1 MHLLSISHLYFYTC
15 NACIEYMPV
24 LYVFYIC
31 ITIVEITLKAPHM
44 CHFDICNKHA
54 AHMPMWNPCVQSH
67 SYYYVRSIYI
77 YIYIYTW
84 ENSDH
89 DTIYIYMWEPCESY
103 DHDTTHIYMWEPIE
117 SQDGGTTHKLVNDW
131 ERVVEANWAPITL
144 SAVVPVTEE
153 LVVQTGSRYDDRNHK
168 LRRNCTSSD
177 RTKHNILCVSWKWTF
192 PVTC

>member
-1 MHLLSISHLYFYTC
+1 MQRTNGLHMHLLSISHLYFYTC

-77 YIYIYTW
+77 YIHGRTLTMTPFTYICGNPVRVMIMIPLTYIC
-84 ENSDH
+84 EN
-89 DTIYIYMWEPCESY
+89 P
-103 DHDTTHIYMWEPIE
+103 
-117 SQDGGTTHKLVNDW
+117 L
-131 ERVVEANWAPITL
+131 RVKMVALLINWWMIGRGL
-144 SAVVPVTEE
+144 WRLTEHPS
-153 LVVQTGSRYDDRNHK
+153 LY
-168 LRRNCTSSD
+168 LL
-177 RTKHNILCVSWKWTF
+177 LCL
-192 PVTC
+192 